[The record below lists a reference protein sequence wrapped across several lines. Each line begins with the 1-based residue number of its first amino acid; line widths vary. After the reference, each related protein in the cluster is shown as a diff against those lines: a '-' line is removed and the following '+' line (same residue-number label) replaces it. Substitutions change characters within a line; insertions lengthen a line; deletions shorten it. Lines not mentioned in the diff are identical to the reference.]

1 MTGLLASVGVTH
13 VVSGV
18 LAVSLAGYVI
28 HKSVNGKADSTDSSN
43 DEKETKEG
51 KYLYYL
57 NWLIL
62 IFEDWITW

>member
-43 DEKETKEG
+43 DEKDTKEG

-57 NWLIL
+57 S
-62 IFEDWITW
+62 